1 MEDQTDRPAL
11 DAATM
16 IVAISAA
23 CAAPDFEPIGHTVI
37 HVQKAQRVRTGLQ
50 IGGSRQATG
59 SSAEENLRST
69 GVC

>member
-1 MEDQTDRPAL
+1 
-11 DAATM
+11 M